1 MTFWG
6 AIPLPLLCL
15 LVGDSLGSF
24 LLPNGWPAGR
34 GLGRAPIPPTVCLA
48 PRQPGAAPAARGPQT
63 RLRLP
68 LDLSHWEM
76 PGAPAAEPHLL
87 SPLWRP
93 LCPAL
98 AHSPG
103 ESAETTPPAPP
114 PAQSPLNTLCQPP
127 TTVLM
132 HCLSSMRGSVDEA
145 GSEGLGRSPWEGRAR
160 AFCDLGQDT
169 QPCSHP

>member
-24 LLPNGWPAGR
+24 LLLYGWPAGR

-48 PRQPGAAPAARGPQT
+48 PRQPGAAPAAGGPQT

-76 PGAPAAEPHLL
+76 PEAPAAEPHLL
-87 SPLWRP
+87 SPFGDLCALPLPTRLAGVLRP
-93 LCPAL
+93 
-98 AHSPG
+98 
-103 ESAETTPPAPP
+103 PPPP
-114 PAQSPLNTLCQPP
+114 PAKPIKYPLP
-127 TTVLM
+127 TSYSCPAALSVL
-132 HCLSSMRGSVDEA
+132 D
-145 GSEGLGRSPWEGRAR
+145 AR
-160 AFCDLGQDT
+160 ECG
-169 QPCSHP
+169 